1 MAEQVEII
9 DINLNDIITDGQE
22 AGQTLKELK
31 EQVKDLRKQLD
42 DCTVGSDKFA
52 STLDELTTAQ
62 EKLKKAT
69 KTSID
74 AVEGSYDALV
84 VKMGELKKA
93 WRATADEAERS
104 DLGAQIADINQQL
117 KDMDASIGN
126 YQRNVGDYAS
136 AFDNVTMKIEGGVA
150 KFERFNNATRSVIG
164 SFDLV
169 EGGLKAIGVESEE
182 VNGLMDKMQGAMQ
195 ITAGLTSVKE
205 GVQAFNA
212 MRIAIQS
219 STAAQKILNGVMA
232 ANPIGAVVVAVT
244 ALVAGVAAFV
254 KKMNE
259 SKAAI
264 ERVNSA
270 MEAYNLKT
278 KERVRDQELE
288 IELMEAREEKEE
300 DILARRLQHA
310 DKNEKEARE
319 TLRKIQQEY
328 NAASKKDKEKMQ
340 ENLDDAKAAWEDAV
354 ETIRDIQGEQQ
365 VYTAKKQ
372 REDKVRYQEYLK
384 EIAEI
389 RRQAEIQEWNE
400 KEARELAKIEADKA
414 RREQEKQ
421 KTITDYKDLMEE
433 LRLSQMTE
441 YEREL
446 DAAEDH
452 FLQMQDILQRTLDL
466 KLITMEEFLETLAII
481 EGEYA
486 AKIDEID
493 AREAD
498 REDPLPTVQ
507 ETTEAQKTLGDAL
520 KENLNL
526 TDQQFNNISAGVGLV
541 GTAFGQTAQLLN
553 TLSQQQ
559 DKTSKEGFEASKKM
573 SIAAATMS
581 MLQGIISSWTSA
593 MSLPAPI
600 SFITGGIM
608 SAFTATMG
616 GIQIAQIKKQKFGGN
631 DSGSSN
637 TPQAPQV
644 NTAALLSSPVNYT
657 TEIKGAQAVEDAQD
671 TRVYVLESDIT
682 STVDKVRVVEE
693 ESTF

>member
-1 MAEQVEII
+1 MAEKLEILEI
-9 DINLNDIITDGQE
+9 ETGNSE
-22 AGQTLKELK
+22 QTLKQLK
-31 EQVKDLRKQLD
+31 DEIKELRKELEG
-42 DCTVGSDKFA
+42 CTIGSDKFK
-52 STLDELTTAQ
+52 STLDELSDAQ
-62 EKLKKAT
+62 EKLKNAT
-69 KTSID
+69 KKSNE
-74 AVEGSYDALV
+74 ALEGSYDALV
-84 VKMGELKKA
+84 AKMAELKKV
-93 WRATADEAERS
+93 WKATADEAERA
-104 DLGAQIADINQQL
+104 DLGQQIASINDQL

-126 YQRNVGDYAS
+126 YQRNLGDYAS

-300 DILARRLQHA
+300 DILARRLEHA

-340 ENLDDAKAAWEDAV
+340 ENLDEAKAAWEDAV
-354 ETIRDIQGEQQ
+354 ETIRDIQDEQQ

-372 REDKVRYQEYLK
+372 HEDKVRYQEYLK
-384 EIAEI
+384 EITEI

-400 KEARELAKIEADKA
+400 KEARELANIEAAKT

-421 KTITDYKDLMEE
+421 KTITDYKDLMEQ

-452 FLQMQDILQRTLDL
+452 FLQMQDVLQRTLDL
-466 KLITMEEFLETLAII
+466 KLITMEQFLDTLAII

-498 REDPLPTVQ
+498 REDPLPKV
-507 ETTEAQKTLGDAL
+507 EKTTEAQKTLGKVL
-520 KENLNL
+520 KDNINL
-526 TDQQFNNISAGVGLV
+526 TDEQAQGISAGVSLM
-541 GTAFGQTAQLLN
+541 GTAFNSTTQLLN
-553 TLSQQQ
+553 GLANSQ
-559 DKTSKEGFEASKKM
+559 DRTTDEGFAMWKKL
-573 SIAAATMS
+573 SIAAATMQ
-581 MLQGIISSWTSA
+581 MLQGVVSAWSSA
-593 MSLPAPI
+593 MQLGPI
-600 SFITGGIM
+600 AGPI
-608 SAFTATMG
+608 MG
-616 GIQIAQIKKQKFGGN
+616 GILTASTIAMGTLNINNIKKQTLNNADKGN
-631 DSGSSN
+631 N
-637 TPQAPQV
+637 VKTPTPSI
-644 NTAALLSSPVNYT
+644 NTAALMSSPINYT
-657 TEIKGAQAVEDAQD
+657 TEVKGAQTEEMIPQK
-671 TRVYVLESDIT
+671 VYVVESDIT
-682 STVDKVRVVEE
+682 STQNKVKTVEE

>member
-1 MAEQVEII
+1 MAERVDILTI
-9 DINLNDIITDGQE
+9 DASESTK
-22 AGQTLKELK
+22 TLKDLKDEVKELRK
-31 EQVKDLRKQLD
+31 ELDGCEVGSYKFTVTLDKLTRAQQEVKD
-42 DCTVGSDKFA
+42 
-52 STLDELTTAQ
+52 
-62 EKLKKAT
+62 AT
-69 KTSID
+69 KGTND
-74 AVEGSYDALV
+74 ALEGSYDALV
-84 VKMGELKKA
+84 QKMAELKKI
-93 WRATADEAERS
+93 WRATNDEITRE
-104 DLGAQIADINQQL
+104 DIGEQIAEINDKL
-117 KDMDASIGN
+117 KSMDASLGN
-126 YQRNVGDYAS
+126 YQRNVGNYGS
-136 AFDNVTMKIEGGVA
+136 AFDDVSIKIENGVA
-150 KFERFNNATRSVIG
+150 RFERFNNVSRSVIG

-182 VNGLMDKMQGAMQ
+182 VNGLMDKMQGAMML
-195 ITAGLTSVKE
+195 TNGLTSVKE

-219 STAAQKILNGVMA
+219 STAAQKILNVVMA
-232 ANPIGAVVVAVT
+232 ANPIGAVTVAVT

-254 KKMNE
+254 TKMKE

-264 ERVNSA
+264 ERVNAA
-270 MEAYNLKT
+270 MESYNHKT

-288 IELMEAREEKEE
+288 IALMEAREAKEE
-300 DILARRLQHA
+300 DILERRAKHA
-310 DKNEKEARE
+310 EKNEKEARE
-319 TLRKIQQEY
+319 NFRKIQQEY
-328 NAASKKDKEKMQ
+328 NAASKKNKEKMQ
-340 ENLDDAKAAWEDAV
+340 ENLDEAKAAWEDSV
-354 ETIRDIQGEQQ
+354 ETIKDIQDEQQ
-365 VYTAKKQ
+365 VYTATK
-372 REDKVRYQEYLK
+372 RHEDKVRYQEYLK
-384 EIAEI
+384 ELAEI

-400 KEARELAKIEADKA
+400 KEARELARIEADKT

-421 KTITDYKDLMEE
+421 KTITDYKGLMEQ

-466 KLITMEEFLETLAII
+466 KLITMEEFLETLALI

-493 AREAD
+493 ARESD
-498 REDPLPTVQ
+498 REDPLPKVQ
-507 ETTEAQKTLGDAL
+507 ETTEAQKTLGDVL

-526 TDQQFNNISAGVGLV
+526 TDQQFNNISAGVSLA

-581 MLQGIISSWTSA
+581 MLQGIISSWTSS

-616 GIQIAQIKKQKFGGN
+616 AIQIAQIKKQKFEGGG
-631 DSGSSN
+631 GSSSTSTPSAPSIN
-637 TPQAPQV
+637 TS
-644 NTAALLSSPVNYT
+644 ALLSSPVNYT
-657 TEIKGAQAVEDAQD
+657 TEVQGAKAEESVTD
-671 TRVYVLESDIT
+671 TRVYVVESDI
-682 STVDKVRVVEE
+682 SSAVNRVEVAES